1 MLKDT
6 KIQKQITK
14 LEKEKNKPNYKAYP
28 IILVILIALVHLL
41 DTYASD
47 VCTKVQSLYVNDFFV
62 IERGLSF
69 ESGLQKATII
79 TTIGYVFTVIGPFY
93 KALMDKIGRKPIF
106 IINTAGMALGMILCW
121 FSPNFIVFA
130 VGQLC
135 IVFFTMHDMQMLYI
149 YEVAPSKWRST
160 LYFACKFLGVFG
172 TIAIPLMRDRFVQA
186 DGSGWRNVF
195 IVPAVIGFVIFL
207 MSAMVLK
214 ESPIFIDN
222 RLNYLRNVGNKTEK
236 QQEIKTGIFPAIKY
250 IFTHSQLKWLAICI
264 MVICT
269 SMYAISMYYESYMS
283 TVLSTEDV
291 TKALYLQPIAMSV
304 VYLLA
309 GFISDKFGRKPAS
322 CIFSVTA
329 VIGFI
334 VFFVLTE
341 KQVSPIYVGIMLG
354 VYLGSFWNVTDLN
367 GMMFSESSPTELRGS
382 IMGTQ
387 ALLLGVGTAVSL
399 VFCMVLLSFIP
410 LKTVMLIVGI
420 PGLVIGSILTMI
432 KLKETK
438 GTDLSAVKYE

>member
-1 MLKDT
+1 MQNNIKT
-6 KIQKQITK
+6 QKQITK

-28 IILVILIALVHLL
+28 IILIIMIALVHLL
-41 DTYASD
+41 DTYATD
-47 VCTKVQSLYVNDFFV
+47 ICTKVQSLYVNDFFV
-62 IERGLSF
+62 IGKGMTF

-93 KALMDKIGRKPIF
+93 KALMDKIGRKPLF
-106 IINTAGMALGMILCW
+106 IINTAGMAFGMLLCW

-130 VGQLC
+130 IGQLC

-172 TIAIPLMRDRFVQA
+172 TIAIPLMRDKFVQA

-195 IVPAVIGFVIFL
+195 IIPAVIGFIIFL
-207 MSAMVLK
+207 MSAMLLK
-214 ESPIFIDN
+214 ESPIFIEN
-222 RLNYLRNVGNKTEK
+222 RLNNLKNIETETENTK
-236 QQEIKTGIFPAIKY
+236 EIKTGIFPAIKY
-250 IFTHSQLKWLAICI
+250 IFAHKQLKWLAICI
-264 MVICT
+264 IAICT

-283 TVLSTEDV
+283 TVLTTQEV
-291 TKALYLQPIAMSV
+291 TKALYFQPIAMSV

-309 GFISDKFGRKPAS
+309 GLISDKFGRKPAS
-322 CIFSVTA
+322 CIFSVA
-329 VIGFI
+329 AIIGFI
-334 VFFVLTE
+334 AFFVLTE
-341 KQVSPIYVGIMLG
+341 RNAPPTAVGIMLG
-354 VYLGSFWNVTDLN
+354 IYLGSFWNVTDLN

-399 VFCMVLLSFIP
+399 VLCMVLLSFIP

-420 PGLVIGSILTMI
+420 PGLAVGSFLTI
-432 KLKETK
+432 TKLKETK
-438 GTDLSAVKYE
+438 GTDLSSVKYE